1 VGEVGEIQ
9 VRSDVVMRGYWK
21 LPAESDAFVLDGGWT
36 GTGDV
41 GRVENGYVY
50 IVDRKRDLIVSGGF
64 NVFPSEVEAAIAALS
79 GVREVAVVGVP
90 DPKWGETVLA
100 VVVAEPG
107 SSLTDRDVIEGCR
120 AAIAG
125 YKLPRRVEFVEELP
139 KTSSGKL
146 LRRDLR
152 DAYWAGSDRNVG

>member
-1 VGEVGEIQ
+1 
-9 VRSDVVMRGYWK
+9 MRGYWQ
-21 LPAESDAFVLDGGWT
+21 LPAESDAFVLAGGWT

-41 GRVENGYVY
+41 GRLDNGYLY

-64 NVFPSEVEAAIAALS
+64 NVFPSEVEAAVAAVP
-79 GVREVAVVGVP
+79 GVQEVAVVGVP

-107 SSLTDRDVIEGCR
+107 STVTGTDVMDGCR

-146 LRRDLR
+146 MRRDLR
-152 DAYWAGSDRNVG
+152 RTYWAHSDRNVG